1 MQASVAVRNAE
12 LAAIA
17 ATVGPAGVLVY
28 YTGAA
33 PANAA
38 AARTGS
44 ILATLNLPTTP
55 FAPPSGGVMGKN
67 GTWEQPLA
75 TGAGAAGYYTIFASD
90 GVTVCLQ
97 GPCGVTGGAAEMQL
111 DNINIAVGT
120 DVLVTA
126 FALTAG
132 NA

>member
-17 ATVGPAGVLVY
+17 ATIGPNGVLVY

-44 ILATLNLPTTP
+44 VLATLNLPTTV
-55 FAPPSGGVMGKN
+55 FGAPAAGVMAKN
-67 GTWEQPLA
+67 GTWEQPTA
-75 TGAGAAGYYTIFASD
+75 TGAGVAGYYTIFASD

-97 GPCGVTGGAAEMQL
+97 GACSVTGGASEMQL
-111 DNINIAVGT
+111 DNINLVVGQ
-120 DVLVTA
+120 DVLVTG
-126 FALTAG
+126 FTLTAG